1 MLEQVWVLVCVLLI
15 FIIFLRMPQENIG
28 LSSFANKTDI
38 LGSPTSA
45 QKSLNYITAF
55 LVVIY
60 FTIALLINVDQYK
73 NYVV

>member
-1 MLEQVWVLVCVLLI
+1 MLKQIWFIISIFLI

-45 QKSLNYITAF
+45 QKSLNYITGILVISYFIIAF
-55 LVVIY
+55 L
-60 FTIALLINVDQYK
+60 LN
-73 NYVV
+73 N

>member
-1 MLEQVWVLVCVLLI
+1 MLKQTWFTVSVFLI

-45 QKSLNYITAF
+45 QKSLNYITGI
-55 LVVIY
+55 LVISY
-60 FTIALLINVDQYK
+60 FTIAFLLNDQ
-73 NYVV
+73 

>member
-1 MLEQVWVLVCVLLI
+1 MLKQIWFIVSIFLI

-45 QKSLNYITAF
+45 QKSLNYITGILVISYFIIAF
-55 LVVIY
+55 L
-60 FTIALLINVDQYK
+60 LN
-73 NYVV
+73 N

>member
-1 MLEQVWVLVCVLLI
+1 MLKQIWFIISIFLI

-45 QKSLNYITAF
+45 QKSLNYITGILVISYFILAF
-55 LVVIY
+55 L
-60 FTIALLINVDQYK
+60 LN
-73 NYVV
+73 N

>member
-1 MLEQVWVLVCVLLI
+1 MLKQIWFILSIFLI

-45 QKSLNYITAF
+45 QKSLNYITGILVISYFIIAF
-55 LVVIY
+55 L
-60 FTIALLINVDQYK
+60 LN
-73 NYVV
+73 N